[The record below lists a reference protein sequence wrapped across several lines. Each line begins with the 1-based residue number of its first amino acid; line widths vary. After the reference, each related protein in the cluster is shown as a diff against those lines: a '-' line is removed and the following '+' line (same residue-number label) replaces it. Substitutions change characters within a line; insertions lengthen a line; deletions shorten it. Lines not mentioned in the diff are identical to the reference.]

1 LLAADEIFGV
11 LRNGE
16 WHELKEVSSRTRLQE
31 FKVEL
36 ITNFLAE
43 YNFLKLDKKNR
54 KVKLSPQLLRF
65 LKRIEDVEREP
76 IVEQKK
82 REPGPIVL

>member
-82 REPGPIVL
+82 RELGTIVL